1 MFAVAVPPSRPAR
14 PMPRRLP
21 PPSAIVDR
29 AVQAAYYVAFRLALA
44 WWFVRRP
51 SHDGALVAVWHGE
64 EVLTVRTSYMG
75 GIWSF
80 PGGGVKRGE
89 TPEAAA
95 LREVEEEVGLRV
107 APEALRLAIDH
118 TSRWHHRLD
127 RVRIFEARVAERPP
141 VRIDNREI
149 VAARWMTAEGLVRQ
163 PIAPHVKAYLE
174 ERRRHPA
181 RRRGPSPDPKG

>member
-1 MFAVAVPPSRPAR
+1 MFSVAVPLSRPAR
-14 PMPRRLP
+14 PHA
-21 PPSAIVDR
+21 PPSPIVDR
-29 AVQAAYYVAFRLALA
+29 VFRTAYHVAFRLALA

-51 SHDGALVAVWHGE
+51 RHDGALVAVWHGE
-64 EVLTVRTSYMG
+64 EVLAVRTSYMG

-95 LREVEEEVGLRV
+95 LREIEEEVGLRV
-107 APEALRLAIDH
+107 APESLRLAIDH
-118 TSRWHHRLD
+118 TSRWHYRLD
-127 RVRIFEARVAERPP
+127 RVRIFEARLAERPP

-163 PIAPHVKAYLE
+163 PIAPHVRAYLE

-181 RRRGPSPDPKG
+181 RRRGPAPDPKG